1 MRSGFSFGKATCL
14 LFSFALSTPI
24 GVAIG
29 LGLTGESVLVSS
41 VLLSISTGTFIYV
54 SCTEII
60 QSEFERGY
68 PEWVQFIFV
77 TFGGALIVSL
87 WFVENGKPNQISKT

>member
-1 MRSGFSFGKATCL
+1 M
-14 LFSFALSTPI
+14 FSFALSTSI

-29 LGLTGESVLVSS
+29 LGLSEESVLVSS
-41 VLLSISTGTFIYV
+41 ILLSISTGTFIYV

-77 TFGGALIVSL
+77 TLGGAMIVSL
-87 WFVENGKPNQISKT
+87 WFVENGKPNQISKN